1 MTASTATAGRNQPA
15 PGLPVFYSRPEALN
29 PARHAGLRLVA
40 KPGFEFARSA
50 HAIPVMA
57 AEMPAAMRSYPI
69 VFVGDQQMPVVI
81 TGLRRD
87 RNLFVGEDGR
97 WAEPH
102 YVPAYVRRFPFV
114 LAGDEEA
121 ERLTLCIDRG
131 SDRVVE
137 AGDEGNLVFDGD
149 KPSEATKRALA
160 FCEQYQ
166 AMLNATRA
174 VVAKVAEHKLFAERQ
189 SKVTLPGGEE
199 LNLTDFQV
207 IDEAAL
213 NALPNEAFLDL
224 RKAGALPLV
233 YCHLASMNSWA
244 SLLHQVAL
252 EKPEPAARAPENA

>member
-1 MTASTATAGRNQPA
+1 MSATNATGPQQA
-15 PGLPVFYSRPEALN
+15 GLPVFYSRPEALN

-40 KPGFEFARSA
+40 RPGFDFARAA
-50 HAIPVMA
+50 HAVPIMA

-69 VFVGDQQMPVVI
+69 VFVGEQQMPVVI

-87 RNLFVGEDGR
+87 RNLFVDEDGS
-97 WAEPH
+97 WTAPH

-114 LAGDEEA
+114 LAGDEGA
-121 ERLTLCIDRG
+121 ERLTLCVDRD
-131 SDRVVE
+131 SDRVAE
-137 AGDEGNLVFDGD
+137 GDGEGSALFDGNE
-149 KPSEATKRALA
+149 PSEATRRALA

-166 AMLNATRA
+166 GMLNVTRA

-189 SKVTLPGGEE
+189 SKVTLPSGEE

-213 NALPNEAFLDL
+213 NALPDEAFLDL
-224 RKAGALPLV
+224 RKAGALSLI

-244 SLLHQVAL
+244 SLLHQVNL
-252 EKPEPAARAPENA
+252 EKAGKQ